1 MAYYKSP
8 TNEIYFFNESDLL
21 KKYEFEKITL
31 SNELVSYEDFLAK
44 HEAEILPEGSVKV
57 ADEEAIA
64 ISAAQSEAN
73 KNARPYTEKRASEYP
88 PMVDYLDGI
97 VKGDAA
103 QVQRYIDACLAVKL
117 KYPKPTE

>member
-1 MAYYKSP
+1 MPYYKISENAVHFLHP
-8 TNEIYFFNESDLL
+8 SD
-21 KKYEFEKITL
+21 TL
-31 SNELVSYEDFLAK
+31 SED
-44 HEAEILPEGSVKV
+44 EITYLPPGSVQIT
-57 ADEEAIA
+57 DEEAYA
-64 ISAAQSEAN
+64 IKEAQRIEYE
-73 KNARPYTEKRASEYP
+73 NARPYTEKRAAEYP